1 MSSKLIPTKADKEIQ
16 ECIDKNRSF
25 SVISGAGSGK
35 TQSLLT
41 ALSYIRDSKGGD
53 LRKNDRKILCITYT
67 NRAVN
72 VIFSR
77 LNFDEIFYVS
87 TLHSFLW
94 TVIKRF
100 SNDIR
105 KTLIDHHI
113 PTQIAKK
120 QEDDN
125 GGNSKTA
132 VAARQ
137 KIVSLHEDM
146 ISLQKV
152 PGFSYSENSTFS
164 NYSEGQLSHADII
177 AIAGHLITNN
187 VILQKIMGQKYPYVF
202 VDEAQ
207 DTFPEIVTAL
217 NTLCSGSDL
226 PIVGYFGDPVQQI
239 YDKRA
244 GDFTGPEGFKLI
256 KKEENFR
263 CSKTVV
269 NLLNAFR
276 KDIQQVPAGDA
287 SKLEGSVEIRLVA
300 AEQPEGPRKRYTD
313 DQIERA
319 SAKFNDILKIWGLHE
334 NEQTKYLFLV
344 RQMIAKRLG
353 FETLQKL
360 FTGLY
365 ASTRAQE
372 DYESG
377 EHFLLK
383 PFIKVISPLLI
394 AHRTNNQK
402 EVLDILRKSSP
413 TFNPK
418 GKNASNSLRKMRD
431 LANSLIEELSE
442 KWESHNL
449 QEILLFCQDNEII
462 EVSERLYRH
471 LERSPR
477 DEDYNKDLHETDKED
492 WLVDEFFKMHTNEI
506 EPYAAFINDNTPYST
521 QHGVKGEEYKNV
533 VVVYD
538 DVEAA
543 WNLYSFTKMLVPEIA
558 GDPTEGQLDR
568 SIRLAYVSFSR
579 AVENLRI
586 LLFTPNP
593 QDTKRILVNKSL
605 FEEGQI
611 IIDSFE

>member
-1 MSSKLIPTKADKEIQ
+1 MSPNLIPTKADTEIK
-16 ECIDKNRSF
+16 ECIDENRSF

-41 ALSYIRDSKGGD
+41 ALSYIRDSKAGE
-53 LRKNDRKILCITYT
+53 LRKKDQKILCITYT
-67 NRAVN
+67 NRAVG
-72 VIFSR
+72 VISSR
-77 LNFDEIFYVS
+77 LNFDEIFYIS

-94 TVIKRF
+94 TVINRF
-100 SNDIR
+100 STDIR

-113 PTQIAKK
+113 PAQIAKK

-125 GGNSKTA
+125 GGNSKKA
-132 VAARQ
+132 VAARE
-137 KIVSLHEDM
+137 KIASLKED
-146 ISLQKV
+146 IKSLQEV
-152 PGFSYSENSTFS
+152 SDFYYSDNSTFS
-164 NYSEGQLSHADII
+164 NYSEGQLSHDDII
-177 AIAGHLITNN
+177 AIGGHLITNN
-187 VILQKIMGQKYPYVF
+187 AILQKIMAQKYPYVF

-217 NTLCSGSDL
+217 NTLCSSSSL

-244 GDFTGPEGFKLI
+244 GDFSGPEGFKSI

-263 CSKTVV
+263 CSKAVV

-276 KDIQQVPAGDA
+276 TDIQQVSAGEA
-287 SKLEGSVEIRLVA
+287 SKLEGSVEIRLIA

-313 DQIERA
+313 EQIERA
-319 SAKFNDILKIWGLHE
+319 STKFNDILKIWGLHE
-334 NEQTKYLFLV
+334 NEETKYLFLV

-377 EHFLLK
+377 GHFLLK
-383 PFIKVISPLLI
+383 SFIKVISPLLI

-402 EVLDILRKSSP
+402 EVLDILRNSSP

-418 GKNASNSLRKMRD
+418 GKNANKSLRKMRD
-431 LANSLIEELSE
+431 LAKSLIEELSGR
-442 KWESHNL
+442 WSSHTL
-449 QEILLFCQDNEII
+449 REILLFCQENEII
-462 EVSERLYRH
+462 EVSERLSRH

-477 DEDYNKDLHETDKED
+477 DEDYKKDLHEIDKED
-492 WLVDEFFKMHTNEI
+492 WLVDEFFKMRTDEI
-506 EPYAAFINDNTPYST
+506 EPYADFINEHTPYST

-538 DVEAA
+538 DIEAA

-558 GDPTEGQLDR
+558 GSPTEGQFDR

-586 LLFTPNP
+586 LLFTADPKG
-593 QDTKRILVNKSL
+593 TKNILIEKSL
-605 FEEGQI
+605 FQEDQVI
-611 IIDSFE
+611 IN

>member
-1 MSSKLIPTKADKEIQ
+1 MRPNLIPTKADTEIK
-16 ECIDKNRSF
+16 ECIDENRSF

-41 ALSYIRDSKGGD
+41 ALSYIREAKAAE
-53 LRKNDRKILCITYT
+53 LRKKDQKILCITYT
-67 NRAVN
+67 NRAVG
-72 VIFSR
+72 VISSR
-77 LNFDEIFYVS
+77 LNFDEIFHVS

-94 TVIKRF
+94 TVINRF
-100 SNDIR
+100 STDIR

-113 PTQIAKK
+113 PAQIAKK

-125 GGNSKTA
+125 GGNSKKA
-132 VAARQ
+132 IVARE
-137 KIVSLHEDM
+137 KIAYLQEDIKALQEVSA
-146 ISLQKV
+146 
-152 PGFSYSENSTFS
+152 FYYSDNSTFS
-164 NYSEGQLSHADII
+164 NYSEGQLSHNDII

-187 VILQKIMGQKYPYVF
+187 AILQKIIAQKYPYVF

-217 NTLCSGSDL
+217 NTLCTGSNL

-244 GDFTGPEGFKLI
+244 GDFSGPEGFKLI

-263 CSKTVV
+263 CSKAVI

-276 KDIQQVPAGDA
+276 KDIQQVPAGPA
-287 SKLEGSVEIRLVA
+287 SKLEGSVEIRLVT

-313 DQIERA
+313 EQIERA
-319 SAKFNDILKIWGLHE
+319 SSKFNDILNIWGLHE
-334 NEQTKYLFLV
+334 NVETKYLFLV

-360 FTGLY
+360 FIGLY

-377 EHFLLK
+377 DHFLLI
-383 PFIKVISPLLI
+383 PFTKVIFPLLT

-402 EVLDILRKSSP
+402 EVLDILRNSSP
-413 TFNPK
+413 AFNPK
-418 GKNASNSLRKMRD
+418 GKNANKSLRKIRD
-431 LANSLIEELSE
+431 LAKSLIEKLSE
-442 KWESHNL
+442 NWSNNTLREV
-449 QEILLFCQDNEII
+449 LLFCQENEII
-462 EVSERLYRH
+462 EVTRRLSRH

-477 DEDYNKDLHETDKED
+477 DEEFNKDLHEIDKED
-492 WLVDEFFKMHTNEI
+492 WLVDEFLNMHTDEI
-506 EPYAAFINDNTPYST
+506 EPYAAFINENTPYST

-593 QDTKRILVNKSL
+593 QDTKRILVNNSL

-611 IIDSFE
+611 IIDSLE

>member
-1 MSSKLIPTKADKEIQ
+1 MKPRLIPTRADTEIK
-16 ECIDKNRSF
+16 ECIDENRSF

-41 ALSYIRDSKGGD
+41 ALSYIRDSNAGV
-53 LRKNDRKILCITYT
+53 LRKNDQKILCITYT
-67 NRAVN
+67 NRAVE

-77 LNFDEIFYVS
+77 LNFDDTFYVS

-100 SNDIR
+100 STDIR

-113 PTQIAKK
+113 PAQIAKK

-125 GGNSKTA
+125 GGSSKKA
-132 VAARQ
+132 VAARE
-137 KIVSLHEDM
+137 KITSLQEDI
-146 ISLQKV
+146 ISLQDVKN
-152 PGFSYSENSTFS
+152 FSYSENSTFS
-164 NYSEGQLSHADII
+164 NYSEGQLSHDDII

-187 VILQKIMGQKYPYVF
+187 VILQKILSQKYPYIF

-207 DTFPEIVTAL
+207 DTFTEIVTAL
-217 NTLCSGSDL
+217 NTLCSGSGL

-244 GDFTGPEGFKLI
+244 GDFSGPEGFILI

-263 CSKTVV
+263 CSKAVI

-287 SKLEGSVEIRLVA
+287 SQIEGSVEIRLLA

-313 DQIERA
+313 EQIDRA
-319 SAKFNDILKIWGLHE
+319 SDKFNDALKIWGLQE
-334 NEQTKYLFLV
+334 NEETKYLFLV
-344 RQMIAKRLG
+344 RQMIARRLG

-360 FTGLY
+360 FTGPY

-377 EHFLLK
+377 VHFLLK
-383 PFIKVISPLLI
+383 PFINVLSPLLI
-394 AHRTNNQK
+394 AHRADSRK
-402 EVLDILRKSSP
+402 EVLDILRKSCP

-418 GKNASNSLRKMRD
+418 GRNARKTLGEMRD
-431 LANSLIEELSE
+431 LAKILVEELS
-442 KWESHNL
+442 KRWLS
-449 QEILLFCQDNEII
+449 QSIREILLFCQSNEII
-462 EVSERLYRH
+462 EVSERLSRH
-471 LERSPR
+471 IERSER
-477 DEDYNKDLHETDKED
+477 TEDYDNDLHAIDKED
-492 WLVDEFFKMHTNEI
+492 WLVDEFFNMHLDEI

-533 VVVYD
+533 VVVFD
-538 DVEAA
+538 DIEAA
-543 WNLYSFTKMLVPEIA
+543 WNLYSFTKMLVPELA
-558 GDPTEGQLDR
+558 GNPTAGQLDR
-568 SIRLAYVSFSR
+568 STRLAYVSFSR

-586 LLFTPNP
+586 LLFTPDP
-593 QDTKRILVNKSL
+593 KDTKSILVEKSL
-605 FEEGQI
+605 FQEDQVVIE
-611 IIDSFE
+611 S

>member
-1 MSSKLIPTKADKEIQ
+1 MKTSLIPTRADTEIK
-16 ECIDKNRSF
+16 ECIDENRSF

-41 ALSYIRDSKGGD
+41 ALSYIRSLKAGV
-53 LRKNDRKILCITYT
+53 LRKQDQKILCITYT
-67 NRAVN
+67 NRAVE

-77 LNFDEIFYVS
+77 LNFDDTFHIS

-100 SNDIR
+100 STDIR
-105 KTLIDHHI
+105 KTLIVHHI
-113 PTQIAKK
+113 PAQITKK

-125 GGNSKTA
+125 GGSSKKA
-132 VAARQ
+132 VDARE
-137 KIVSLHEDM
+137 KIA
-146 ISLQKV
+146 SLQEDIIFLQDVKT
-152 PGFSYSENSTFS
+152 FFYSENSTFS
-164 NYSEGQLSHADII
+164 NYREGQLSHDDII
-177 AIAGHLITNN
+177 AIAGHLISNN
-187 VILQKIMGQKYPYVF
+187 VILQKILTQKYPYIF

-217 NTLCSGSDL
+217 NILCSGSGL

-244 GDFTGPEGFKLI
+244 GFFSGPEGFKQI

-263 CSKTVV
+263 CSKAVI

-287 SKLEGSVEIRLVA
+287 ALIDGSVEIRLIG
-300 AEQPEGPRKRYTD
+300 AEQPKGPRKRYTD
-313 DQIERA
+313 EQIDRA
-319 SAKFNDILKIWGLHE
+319 SDKFSDALRIWGLQE
-334 NEQTKYLFLV
+334 NKETKYLFLV

-353 FETLQKL
+353 FETLQNL
-360 FTGLY
+360 FTGPY

-377 EHFLLK
+377 DHFVLK
-383 PFIKVISPLLI
+383 PFINVLIPLLI
-394 AHRTNNQK
+394 AHKANIRK
-402 EVLDILRKSSP
+402 EVLDILRKSCP

-418 GKNASNSLRKMRD
+418 GRNAQKTLREMRD
-431 LANSLIEELSE
+431 LAKSLVEELSGR
-442 KWESHNL
+442 WTS
-449 QEILLFCQDNEII
+449 QTIREILLFCQSNEII
-462 EVSERLYRH
+462 EVSERLSRH

-477 DEDYNKDLHETDKED
+477 TEDYNDDLHAIDKED
-492 WLVDEFFKMHTNEI
+492 WLVDEFFNMNSAEI

-538 DVEAA
+538 DIEAA
-543 WNLYSFTKMLVPEIA
+543 WNLYSFTKMLVPELA
-558 GDPTEGQLDR
+558 GNPTEGQLDR
-568 SIRLAYVSFSR
+568 STRLAYVSFSR

-586 LLFTPNP
+586 LLFTPDP
-593 QDTKRILVNKSL
+593 EGTKRILIEKSL
-605 FEEGQI
+605 FRKDQVVTE
-611 IIDSFE
+611 S